1 MRWQMQKRTALLV
14 CPFQRHC
21 LEDTERSKLKRRSRL
36 PYPTMFGI
44 SSLWPEW
51 EHYDAP
57 ATRISFM
64 THAARA
70 IISIFLPSNG
80 EDDFLW
86 WLAIIS
92 PCNSQNMSTY
102 PSCLACKPIPVFNL
116 DAAAMQSVKSTLLQC
131 LLFAAVNVAFTS
143 SRPPPQGRINLGRN

>member
-1 MRWQMQKRTALLV
+1 MQKRTALLV

-36 PYPTMFGI
+36 PYPTLLGI

-64 THAARA
+64 THAAQA

-80 EDDFLW
+80 EVDFFVVDNGDHF
-86 WLAIIS
+86 

-102 PSCLACKPIPVFNL
+102 PSCLAYKPIPVFNL
-116 DAAAMQSVKSTLLQC
+116 DAAAMQSVKSTPLQC
-131 LLFAAVNVAFTS
+131 LPFAAVNVAFTS
-143 SRPPPQGRINLGRN
+143 SSARSYQSRP

>member
-21 LEDTERSKLKRRSRL
+21 LRDTERSKLKRRSRL
-36 PYPTMFGI
+36 PYPTTLGI

-64 THAARA
+64 THAAQA
-70 IISIFLPSNG
+70 IISIFQPSNG
-80 EDDFLW
+80 FLMVGDHF
-86 WLAIIS
+86 

-102 PSCLACKPIPVFNL
+102 PSCLAYKPIPVFNL
-116 DAAAMQSVKSTLLQC
+116 DAAAMQSVKSTPLQY

-143 SRPPPQGRINLGRN
+143 SARSYQSRP

>member
-21 LEDTERSKLKRRSRL
+21 LRDTERSKLKRRSRL
-36 PYPTMFGI
+36 PYPTMLGI

-64 THAARA
+64 THAAQA

-92 PCNSQNMSTY
+92 PAILRTCQHIRVALPTSPFPFSILTQ
-102 PSCLACKPIPVFNL
+102 P
-116 DAAAMQSVKSTLLQC
+116 QC
-131 LLFAAVNVAFTS
+131 
-143 SRPPPQGRINLGRN
+143 SR